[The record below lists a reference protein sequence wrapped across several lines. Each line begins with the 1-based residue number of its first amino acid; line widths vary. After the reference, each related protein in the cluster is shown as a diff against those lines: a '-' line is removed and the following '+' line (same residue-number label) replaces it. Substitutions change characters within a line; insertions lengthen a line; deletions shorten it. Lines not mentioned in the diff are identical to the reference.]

1 MSDGDLQVAREF
13 LDALAVAAKTGES
26 EAIYPLLAPDVEWS
40 APQLALR
47 GVEEVRERMTWLP
60 TRENLDV
67 EFGEIELA
75 DLGSGRIVSDVR
87 ETYRMKDTG
96 DFAYARERRIELTIS
111 EGVITRYEMRFSGS

>member
-1 MSDGDLQVAREF
+1 MSDRDLELAREF
-13 LDALAVAAKTGES
+13 LGALADAARTGES

-60 TRENLDV
+60 KRENLDV
-67 EFGEIELA
+67 EFGEPELT

-87 ETYRMKDTG
+87 ETYRVKDTG
-96 DFAYARERRIELTIS
+96 DFAYARARRIELTIQK
-111 EGVITRYEMRFSGS
+111 GVITRYEMRFTGS